1 MGFYLNPSAD
11 GFRAILKRGMY
22 VDKSELIAY
31 TNSVLESDRM
41 LTCFSRP
48 RRFGK
53 SFSAQMLSAYYSRGA
68 DSRALFENLKIAK
81 KDKKEFVAYLNR
93 YDVLFLD
100 ITSFIATAENIKETV
115 NDIQQEVIEELREA
129 FPGLIKENVRS
140 LFKALLQIHAGT
152 GKKFFIII
160 DEWDALFREAKDNG
174 EVQYAYIQF
183 LRSLFKNNQTSRIIS
198 GAYMAGILPI
208 KKYGTQSALTDF
220 CEFTMLEPGGLA
232 EFAGFTEKEVE
243 DLCIEYGL
251 DFEEARRWYDGY
263 RFGRIGHIYNPKSIM
278 EAVVNRRFSN
288 YWTQTETY
296 ESLKVYIDLNYD
308 GLRDAMIAM
317 LGGQRCRIDTGT
329 FQNDL
334 TSLES
339 RDDVFTLLVHL
350 GYLAY
355 DSTSKEVFIPNEEIR
370 EEFIRAV
377 KNGNRRELVNVILR
391 SEQLLDAT
399 LRMDGGTVA
408 DILEEVHDMDTAP
421 QYYNNEQAL
430 RSVVVMAYLSC
441 VDHYTRFE
449 ELAGGKGYSDILMLP
464 KPASEKPALLIEL
477 KWDKSAQEAV
487 LQMKDRDY
495 MSVLKKFR
503 YQGEVLLVG
512 ISYSSRS
519 KKHTCRIE
527 RSRLY

>member
-81 KDKKEFVAYLNR
+81 KDKKEFAAYLNR

-183 LRSLFKNNQTSRIIS
+183 LR
-198 GAYMAGILPI
+198 
-208 KKYGTQSALTDF
+208 
-220 CEFTMLEPGGLA
+220 
-232 EFAGFTEKEVE
+232 
-243 DLCIEYGL
+243 
-251 DFEEARRWYDGY
+251 
-263 RFGRIGHIYNPKSIM
+263 RIG
-278 EAVVNRRFSN
+278 
-288 YWTQTETY
+288 
-296 ESLKVYIDLNYD
+296 
-308 GLRDAMIAM
+308 
-317 LGGQRCRIDTGT
+317 
-329 FQNDL
+329 
-334 TSLES
+334 
-339 RDDVFTLLVHL
+339 
-350 GYLAY
+350 
-355 DSTSKEVFIPNEEIR
+355 
-370 EEFIRAV
+370 RAHV
-377 KNGNRRELVNVILR
+377 
-391 SEQLLDAT
+391 
-399 LRMDGGTVA
+399 
-408 DILEEVHDMDTAP
+408 
-421 QYYNNEQAL
+421 
-430 RSVVVMAYLSC
+430 
-441 VDHYTRFE
+441 
-449 ELAGGKGYSDILMLP
+449 
-464 KPASEKPALLIEL
+464 
-477 KWDKSAQEAV
+477 
-487 LQMKDRDY
+487 
-495 MSVLKKFR
+495 
-503 YQGEVLLVG
+503 
-512 ISYSSRS
+512 
-519 KKHTCRIE
+519 
-527 RSRLY
+527 